1 MSLEALSLICS
12 GLGIDEVDDSG
23 SRIGYSKGDNCLDN
37 LKDLLRFLRRDDP
50 DTREVFMQVCK
61 WKIVSKDLIPII
73 QYYQGER
80 SLVLNAVKVLV
91 FLTMPIEPSSHDIAQ
106 QTEYLWY
113 LKSAITSSDAVG
125 VIVSLL
131 EGPLENLDRES
142 FNEDDWKLVQ
152 LLLTLFRNILAIQD
166 ISLLQKV
173 GASASHLLSLRDKF
187 LELMFRENITDL
199 ILVITQHICDSQR
212 YLRQDNLLLLE
223 IFHYMFMGQDPEL
236 IAKALTKDSKGGG
249 IKSSIDSLKSIMEEE
264 EEKRRLSRQRNAR
277 RHSQFSGTFTRL
289 TMDGSKAVYQG
300 NPNASSNF
308 LVKDKKAPRGLT
320 KKIVWDHGSIPS
332 TKDDILVLLHDF
344 LNQFLSGGYNVL
356 MQTISEDI
364 EMEHPSV
371 QKSDIVVFFK
381 VTQFVTSFQYH
392 KYLTLKPSIEKDN
405 SDSSIDKCEDRTLF
419 NGDVCGPIAASM
431 NESMFQL
438 VISRWRNAFDGLKE
452 TKDYNFLCAASS
464 VMKSMIL
471 MLDLVL
477 KSLPEHSREPQTAR
491 VLLYK
496 LFYDQTDQGMTQFLL
511 SQIKTFDTHKQPKSY
526 FVDLVQTIHKIVRLM
541 EDLQKRG
548 TLRVSKKSRR
558 ARKKKVL
565 DGKKESGKEPPQD
578 EVTVKD
584 QVLSSNTGA
593 PNDLSIS
600 PAKAQ
605 ENTIS
610 DNQETP
616 SNADQVEEPEI
627 PAQETQNLGHMD
639 NRTTEQADDGLTCS
653 SDGSS
658 GDENV
663 DATCEVDFN
672 VSNFVSSFANH
683 SIIQNLCWLLTFY
696 KSNST
701 VTNRYII
708 GMLRR
713 ITDDLDLAPM
723 LYQLSLLTTFY
734 DILDEQKSRP
744 CKEYTNITDFLTTL
758 IRRMLRKMKTQPLL
772 FVEVLFWKSRKEC
785 QYINAEYMLHEL
797 GHMRKETK
805 TWGNSTADGEIGS
818 SQAKEWFPRSV
829 ADALGDDEA
838 DVVISHEPH
847 QKMKEKLGEFAEDSS
862 SKSGDDERE
871 NFDQGEG
878 TVENKV
884 QGVTKRKK
892 RLILTDELETRIKE
906 LYEKYK
912 DDGNCNSLIAE
923 SLDPA
928 GHISPAQVFNK
939 LKQLGLKG
947 SSLKKRQRAD
957 RAFSSIFDPNGEE
970 RTIEKESDVH
980 NSTEFE
986 ESLEKKSLTNRKR
999 VRAFS
1004 KDQEEMIKVLFEQFK
1019 EQRRCSYMIA
1029 NALGADN
1036 FTAAQVSRKLKQL
1049 GLRVPQQRGTKSKVH
1064 LSDEELNASSGG
1076 EGQASDDETLISLR
1090 NRRAN
1095 KDGGKSFDGL
1105 SKQKKESEFSED
1117 SDDEFLL
1124 SSLLERKTGDG
1135 DKSLLEKKTNEELSD
1150 NEPLGSVLGKTRKL
1164 HSKAKSREL
1173 NKASAERE
1181 ISKQNSGDAVPRD
1194 VAERDVMSEPI
1205 GMDVDEILDD
1215 IAREDGLE
1223 FEGTG
1228 TVSENLTDD
1237 LEGNKEDN
1245 NLRHEQIDDE
1255 LADMEGDE
1263 AIDTSIQ
1270 TSVVKR
1276 KLRMVVDDDD

>member
-1 MSLEALSLICS
+1 MSMEALSLVCS
-12 GLGIDEVDDSG
+12 GLGIDELDEPG
-23 SRIGYSKGDNCLDN
+23 NRIGYSKGENCLEN

-73 QYYQGER
+73 QYYQVER

-91 FLTMPIEPSSHDIAQ
+91 FLTMPIEPSSHNIPQ
-106 QTEYLWY
+106 QTEYLWD
-113 LKSAITSSDAVG
+113 LKSAITNSDTVG

-131 EGPLENLDRES
+131 ESPLENLERES

-152 LLLTLFRNILAIQD
+152 LVLTLFRNILAIQD

-173 GASASHLLSLRDKF
+173 GASASHLLALRDKF

-199 ILVITQHICDSQR
+199 IIVITQHISDSQG

-223 IFHYMFMGQDPEL
+223 IFHYIFMGQDPEL
-236 IAKALTKDSKGGG
+236 IAKAQTKDSKGGG
-249 IKSSIDSLKSIMEEE
+249 IKTSIDSLKSIMEEE
-264 EEKRRLSRQRNAR
+264 EEKRRLSRLRNAR

-300 NPNASSNF
+300 NPSSASHNV
-308 LVKDKKAPRGLT
+308 LVKDNKVKRGLT
-320 KKIVWDHGSIPS
+320 KKIVWDHGSVPS

-364 EMEHPSV
+364 EKEHPSV
-371 QKSDIVVFFK
+371 QKRDVVVFFK
-381 VTQFVTSFQYH
+381 VAQFVTSFQYH
-392 KYLTLKPSIEKDN
+392 KYLTLKPNIEKDN
-405 SDSSIDKCEDRTLF
+405 SDSSIDDCDEHTLF
-419 NGDVCGPIAASM
+419 KGDVCGPIAASM
-431 NESMFQL
+431 NESMFLL
-438 VISRWRNAFDGLKE
+438 VISRWRSAFDGLKE
-452 TKDYNFLCAASS
+452 TKDYKFLSAASS
-464 VMKSMIL
+464 IMKTMIL
-471 MLDLVL
+471 MLDMVL
-477 KSLPEHSREPQTAR
+477 KLLPEHSREPQTAR

-511 SQIKTFDTHKQPKSY
+511 SLIKTFDTHKQPKSDLA
-526 FVDLVQTIHKIVRLM
+526 DLVETIHIIVRLM

-565 DGKKESGKEPPQD
+565 DAKKETGKEQSQD
-578 EVTVKD
+578 EVTIQD
-584 QVLSSNTGA
+584 QILSSNTGK

-600 PAKAQ
+600 PTKAQ

-610 DNQETP
+610 DNQENVGNT
-616 SNADQVEEPEI
+616 DQVEEPEI
-627 PAQETQNLGHMD
+627 AAQEMGNLGQDLFQID
-639 NRTTEQADDGLTCS
+639 NRTTEQADDELSCS

-663 DATCEVDFN
+663 AATCEVDFK
-672 VSNFVSSFANH
+672 VSTFVSSFANH
-683 SIIQNLCWLLTFY
+683 SIIRNLCWLLTFY
-696 KSNST
+696 KSNSI
-701 VTNRYII
+701 VTNHYII
-708 GMLRR
+708 RMLRR

-734 DILDEQKSRP
+734 DILDEQKSCP
-744 CKEYTNITDFLTTL
+744 CKEYTNITDFLTSL
-758 IRRMLRKMKTQPLL
+758 IRRMLKKMKTQPLL

-785 QYINAEYMLHEL
+785 HYINAEYMLHEL

-805 TWGNSTADGEIGS
+805 SWGNSMADGVIGS
-818 SQAKEWFPRSV
+818 SQAKEWFPRSL

-847 QKMKEKLGEFAEDSS
+847 QKMKGNFGELEEDNS

-871 NFDQGEG
+871 NSDQGVH
-878 TVENKV
+878 TVESKV
-884 QGVTKRKK
+884 QGVTKRKR
-892 RLILTDELETRIKE
+892 RLVLTDELETRIKE

-912 DDGNCNSLIAE
+912 DDGNCNRLIAE

-928 GHISPAQVFNK
+928 GHVSPAQVFNK

-947 SSLKKRQRAD
+947 SSRKKRQHVD
-957 RAFSSIFDPNGEE
+957 RAFSSIPDPNEE
-970 RTIEKESDVH
+970 EGRTEKETDVH

-986 ESLEKKSLTNRKR
+986 ETLEKQSLTNRKR

-1019 EQRRCSYMIA
+1019 EHRRCSYMIA
-1029 NALGADN
+1029 KALGADN
-1036 FTAAQVSRKLKQL
+1036 SFTAAQVSRKLKQL
-1049 GLRVPQQRGTKSKVH
+1049 GLCVPQQRGLKTKVH
-1064 LSDEELNASSGG
+1064 LRDEELNNSSGG
-1076 EGQASDDETLISLR
+1076 EGHASDNETLISLR
-1090 NRRAN
+1090 NRRGK

-1105 SKQKKESEFSED
+1105 SKQKKEREFSED

-1124 SSLLERKTGDG
+1124 NSLLKHKTEDG
-1135 DKSLLEKKTNEELSD
+1135 DKSLREEQEEVSD
-1150 NEPLGSVLGKTRKL
+1150 NECLGSILGKTRKL
-1164 HSKAKSREL
+1164 HSKAKSRKL
-1173 NKASAERE
+1173 NKASVERKM
-1181 ISKQNSGDAVPRD
+1181 SAQNSGDEVPRD
-1194 VAERDVMSEPI
+1194 VAERDVMTETI
-1205 GMDVDEILDD
+1205 EMEVDEIDEN
-1215 IAREDGLE
+1215 IGREDVFE
-1223 FEGTG
+1223 IEGTG
-1228 TVSENLTDD
+1228 NVSENPADD
-1237 LEGNKEDN
+1237 SEVNKE
-1245 NLRHEQIDDE
+1245 DDE
-1255 LADMEGDE
+1255 LADMEENE
-1263 AIDTSIQ
+1263 AIGTSIQ
-1270 TSVVKR
+1270 TPAVKR
-1276 KLRMVVDDDD
+1276 KFRMVVDEDDDDD